1 VSLQLSR
8 DLKHHSFCAL
18 ENMMKGSEERK
29 GGGYLQREKKRKLEP
44 GAKPMQQSALAQYMV
59 LKPPPLD
66 IPPQQNYVFAEVFK
80 IFRTFK
86 AGVL

>member
-1 VSLQLSR
+1 MSLQLHT

-18 ENMMKGSEERK
+18 ENMLKGSEERK
-29 GGGYLQREKKRKLEP
+29 GGGYLQREKKRKLEE
-44 GAKPMQQSALAQYMV
+44 KPMQQSSLAQYMV
-59 LKPPPLD
+59 LKPPPLETSH
-66 IPPQQNYVFAEVFK
+66 PQQSYVFAKVFK